1 MMATMRLALLLL
13 TALAP
18 AAAIAEAPSD
28 YRLRAGT
35 ATLEARHALVPKL
48 DGQREAL
55 GSGTIRVLCFFEGSS
70 VALILR
76 VDDRFYALNGT
87 ARDAAKSA
95 EIEWSRRRYS
105 IADPYSSKL
114 PQSDYME
121 RMIGPA
127 NRGCQQ

>member
-1 MMATMRLALLLL
+1 MQ
-13 TALAP
+13 
-18 AAAIAEAPSD
+18 AAAHIIAFAIASLVGSHAFAETASD
-28 YRLRAGT
+28 YRLRSGT
-35 ATLEARHALVPKL
+35 ATLEARYSLIPRL
-48 DGQREAL
+48 EGQREAL
-55 GSGTIRVLCFFEGSS
+55 GSGTIRVLCFLEGNST
-70 VALILR
+70 ALILR

-95 EIEWSRRRYS
+95 EIEWSRKRYS

-114 PQSDYME
+114 PQADFME